1 VNLPGG
7 GHRSAVHQNL
17 LLITKFTTMPPPVT
31 ECVIIA
37 GSPIKAWL
45 PDSSV
50 NI

>member
-1 VNLPGG
+1 
-7 GHRSAVHQNL
+7 
-17 LLITKFTTMPPPVT
+17 MPPPVT